1 MEKVVHIIGGGL
13 AGSEAAYQLAE
24 KGFEVHLYEMRRGKK
39 ASSTPAHKTDKFA
52 ELVCSNSFGSQTDYS
67 APGQLKWE
75 AEQMNS
81 LILKCAQRAY
91 VPAGMAL
98 GVDREKFSEYVTTEI
113 KEHKNIMLHEEIITD
128 WKDLDGFKIIATG
141 PLTHKDLANNLM
153 KHLDQDSLYFFD
165 AIAPIVDTESINM
178 DICWKADRYGR
189 GTNDYINC
197 PMTQEEY
204 YHFIKELTNAKTSE
218 FKDFEKEEIENT
230 TYFEG
235 CMPIEVMASRGV
247 ETLRFGPLSAKG
259 LSQNPHKDDSRKEN
273 RPYAVL
279 QLRQDNKEGTAYNL
293 VGCQTKMTYSEQ
305 KRVFSLVPGLEN
317 AEYLKLGSIH
327 RNMFINSPKVLDST
341 LCSKTDPTLFFAG
354 QITGVEGYFE
364 STCTALM
371 VAHFINQRANDLPS
385 NPPPRETALGS
396 LLSFLN
402 EERERYQPMNINF
415 SLLPPMD
422 VKRLPKQKKTD
433 FKRYRKDQMLLRAKN
448 ELISWIQTTHK

>member
-24 KGFEVHLYEMRRGKK
+24 KGFEVHLYEMRRNKK
-39 ASSTPAHKTDKFA
+39 SSTPAHKTDKFA

-75 AEQMNS
+75 AKELNS
-81 LILKCAQRAY
+81 LILSCAKKAY

-98 GVDREKFSEYVTTEI
+98 GVDREKFSEYVTEAI
-113 KEHKNIMLHEEIITD
+113 KSHKNIMLHNEVISD
-128 WKDLDGFKIIATG
+128 WSNLKGFKIIATG
-141 PLTHKDLANNLM
+141 PLTHKALAENLM
-153 KHLDQDSLYFFD
+153 KHFEEDSLYFFD

-197 PMTQEEY
+197 PMSKEEY
-204 YHFIKELTNAKTSE
+204 DHFINELTHAPTME

-235 CMPIEVMASRGV
+235 CMPIEVMASRGH
-247 ETLRFGPLSAKG
+247 ETLRFGPLSPKG
-259 LSQNPHKDDSRKEN
+259 LSQNPHKDDSIKEN

-341 LCSKTDPTLFFAG
+341 LCSKKDPSLFFAG

-371 VAHFINQRANDLPS
+371 VAHFVNQRANDLPS
-385 NPPPRETALGS
+385 NPPPRTTALGS

-415 SLLPPMD
+415 SLLPPME
-422 VKRLPKQKKTD
+422 VKRLSKQKKTD

-448 ELISWIQTTHK
+448 DLKNWINP